1 MTKIA
6 KIIINKVKIK
16 IYNLMTKNANITKI
30 PPKTLKNTISASTLL
45 DYMTLVVVADIY
57 FLWDGMRRYRAPK
70 SFSLATL

>member
-30 PPKTLKNTISASTLL
+30 SQKTLLNTITALTL
-45 DYMTLVVVADIY
+45 DYMTLVVVADMY
-57 FLWDGMRRYRAPK
+57 TSSGMG
-70 SFSLATL
+70 